1 MKLEVKRFEYGTN
14 YTVSRLYVDGTYQ
27 CYVLEDVVRL
37 PGIKIVGN
45 TAIPAGTYKV
55 IINMS
60 PGKKKLLPR
69 LLDVPGFEGILIHS
83 GNTDADTEGCLL
95 VGESW
100 NGGDWIGS
108 SKVAF
113 NKLFPKMQKALDAG
127 ETITITITDSK

>member
-37 PGIKIVGN
+37 PGIKIAGN
-45 TAIPAGTYKV
+45 TAIPVGTYKV

-69 LLDVPGFEGILIHS
+69 LLDVPGFK
-83 GNTDADTEGCLL
+83 
-95 VGESW
+95 
-100 NGGDWIGS
+100 GS
-108 SKVAF
+108 
-113 NKLFPKMQKALDAG
+113 
-127 ETITITITDSK
+127 

>member
-1 MKLEVKRFEYGTN
+1 
-14 YTVSRLYVDGTYQ
+14 
-27 CYVLEDVVRL
+27 
-37 PGIKIVGN
+37 
-45 TAIPAGTYKV
+45 
-55 IINMS
+55 
-60 PGKKKLLPR
+60 
-69 LLDVPGFEGILIHS
+69 LIHS

-127 ETITITITDSK
+127 ETITITIIDSK